1 MLAFHRGVWDKAL
14 LKGPLISQ
22 FLLNSVGHQL
32 RKVRE
37 NPDSLLTGKKNLAEL
52 WQDPRDSSMRHL
64 ALSIALQR
72 TSAHIFSRLDGEAL

>member
-37 NPDSLLTGKKNLAEL
+37 NPDSLVTGKKK
-52 WQDPRDSSMRHL
+52 S
-64 ALSIALQR
+64 
-72 TSAHIFSRLDGEAL
+72 G

>member
-22 FLLNSVGHQL
+22 FLLNSVGHQP

-37 NPDSLLTGKKNLAEL
+37 NPDSLVTGKKK
-52 WQDPRDSSMRHL
+52 S
-64 ALSIALQR
+64 
-72 TSAHIFSRLDGEAL
+72 G